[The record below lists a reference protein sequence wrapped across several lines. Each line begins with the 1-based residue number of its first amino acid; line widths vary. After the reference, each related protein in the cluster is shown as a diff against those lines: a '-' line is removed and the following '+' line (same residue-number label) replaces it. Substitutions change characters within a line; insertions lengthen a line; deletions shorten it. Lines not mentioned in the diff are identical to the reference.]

1 MFISIISEHMPS
13 FIYSSNTYG
22 HSPWSRHCGLWI
34 YNDKR
39 GTAFSQRSRVGMEP
53 KIIKLQMSISD
64 DDDDEYNYE
73 LCLQYTII
81 NFKNGNN
88 VHYQEIL
95 QGQREKLV
103 EHEKRW
109 RP

>member
-1 MFISIISEHMPS
+1 MDTLHGP
-13 FIYSSNTYG
+13 
-22 HSPWSRHCGLWI
+22 
-34 YNDKR
+34 
-39 GTAFSQRSRVGMEP
+39 GTVDSGYTTINEVPRFQSSRVGMEP

-64 DDDDEYNYE
+64 DDDDKYNYE